1 MVFGRTTYQP
11 DLTTSLQPRHIPTQS
26 YNITQSSAP
35 DDGHMVARNMLINNL
50 KRNKEYK
57 KRHLVGFSYPH
68 WITMHGQPHIR
79 FPVRLSLFL
88 SSLLWR
94 SSDSL
99 QYDNSIGLDSRS
111 IDYCTWLSLPS
122 LSSVFHHPHPLR
134 TRFTLS
140 INWKT
145 MWGGEVNGET
155 KPRDEGIAL
164 FLWNWGTLSLS
175 GQGLFVVN
183 SQTTWTQR
191 IDFSCLINPTGLVTE
206 IGYQLNVSPMSP
218 SCFITPYVTY
228 GPLDL

>member
-1 MVFGRTTYQP
+1 MCVVSHMVRTEYS
-11 DLTTSLQPRHIPTQS
+11 DFLKRIMNMSFLVISFLQPRW
-26 YNITQSSAP
+26 
-35 DDGHMVARNMLINNL
+35 RL
-50 KRNKEYK
+50 KR
-57 KRHLVGFSYPH
+57 HSCID
-68 WITMHGQPHIR
+68 ITHYCKLP
-79 FPVRLSLFL
+79 FRLSLFL
-88 SSLLWR
+88 SFLLWR

-122 LSSVFHHPHPLR
+122 HSSIFHHPSSPQYPLYPVHK
-134 TRFTLS
+134 LEDYE
-140 INWKT
+140 
-145 MWGGEVNGET
+145 GGINGET

-164 FLWNWGTLSLS
+164 LLWNWGTLSPS
-175 GQGLFVVN
+175 AQGLFVVN